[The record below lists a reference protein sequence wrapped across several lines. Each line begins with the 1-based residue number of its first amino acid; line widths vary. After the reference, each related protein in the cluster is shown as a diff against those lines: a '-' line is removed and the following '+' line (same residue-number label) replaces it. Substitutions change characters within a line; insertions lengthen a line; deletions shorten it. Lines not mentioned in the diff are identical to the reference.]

1 MNPLV
6 PTSLDGIFMS
16 VLALGFVLAIV
27 AFVSLMM
34 TRGLSALLVILWSVA
49 IFAVPFLGSGAWF
62 AVRSRVYSKNRSR
75 RAASVGR

>member
-34 TRGLSALLVILWSVA
+34 TASVDRTPVVERHFDSLRSLSAGL
-49 IFAVPFLGSGAWF
+49 
-62 AVRSRVYSKNRSR
+62 RET
-75 RAASVGR
+75 

>member
-6 PTSLDGIFMS
+6 QTLLDGIFMS

-34 TRGLSALLVILWSVA
+34 TRGLSALLVIL
-49 IFAVPFLGSGAWF
+49 
-62 AVRSRVYSKNRSR
+62 
-75 RAASVGR
+75 